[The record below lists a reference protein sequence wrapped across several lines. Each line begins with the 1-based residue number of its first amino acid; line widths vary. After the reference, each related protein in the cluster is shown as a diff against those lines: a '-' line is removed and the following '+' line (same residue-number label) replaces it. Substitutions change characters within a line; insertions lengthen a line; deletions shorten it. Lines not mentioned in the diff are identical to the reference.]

1 MTSSHLRRQN
11 EEKTQRMR
19 PYRSQISVIPNQKAG
34 PGETVQEVSQA
45 PVTSTGRD
53 AAARQVPLSPG
64 KSPAAHRGPAP
75 HIKET
80 TQLCAH
86 CHPCEPV
93 SLQTILGLIH
103 DATHAGDS
111 PPRCWKC
118 QESCLY

>member
-1 MTSSHLRRQN
+1 MTSSNLRRQN

-34 PGETVQEVSQA
+34 PGETVQGVSQA

-53 AAARQVPLSPG
+53 AAARRVPLSPG

-75 HIKET
+75 HIKEPS
-80 TQLCAH
+80 QLCAH

-93 SLQTILGLIH
+93 SLQAVLGLIN
-103 DATHAGDS
+103 DTTHAGDS
-111 PPRCWKC
+111 PTR
-118 QESCLY
+118 